1 MKNNILHVD
10 MDAFFASV
18 EQRDN
23 PNLKGKPVIVGG
35 NSERGV
41 VSTCSYEAR
50 KFGVHSAMPIFIA
63 KEKCPTG
70 VYISGRYGRYVQI
83 SQEIFKIFNEVTP
96 LVESVSID
104 EAYLD
109 LSQGK
114 IKNGMEAARYIKN
127 RVFKELNL
135 TLSIGISYNKFL
147 AKLASDWNKPNGIKE
162 ISRDMLPEVLFPLK
176 IDRIHGLG
184 KISVSKLNN
193 MGIYYVKD
201 LYKMP
206 REFFVEYLGKNGVD
220 IYERI
225 RGVDLRKIELEHER
239 KSIGKERT
247 LKFNTNNKEEL
258 LEFLREFSY
267 EIEDYLLRKNVMAK
281 TITLKYKTEN
291 FENHTRSK
299 TLNKYIS
306 NNKEIYEAAK
316 ELLEAE
322 KLRMVRLIGLSASS
336 FKENEVEQISL
347 FYLLYIFMKKVYLN
361 YLLKNININRRYL
374 KIL

>member
-281 TITLKYKTEN
+281 TINLKYKTEN

-306 NNKEIYEAAK
+306 NNKEIYEVAK

-347 FYLLYIFMKKVYLN
+347 F
-361 YLLKNININRRYL
+361 
-374 KIL
+374 

>member
-162 ISRDMLPEVLFPLK
+162 ISRDMLPEVLFQLK

-306 NNKEIYEAAK
+306 NNKEICEAAK

-347 FYLLYIFMKKVYLN
+347 F
-361 YLLKNININRRYL
+361 
-374 KIL
+374 